1 MRRRRST
8 PWIYRWSRYLI
19 GAIAVLGALETAFLT
34 VVEFAGSAAAVC
46 PTTGCEIVLE
56 SEYAQVFGLPLTLFG
71 FLGYTTMA
79 ILAFAPLLVKEE
91 SQKDLKSQ
99 VDNTTWLLMFAIA
112 SAMFV
117 FSLYLSYVM
126 FFTLQALCP
135 YCMVS
140 AVFSVLLFV
149 LTIIGRD
156 WPDRGQLFFI
166 GIIVGMITLIGAL
179 GVYANVNNPVANG
192 SADNS
197 IVQPPAGRPPSN
209 AGWPISTSSGE
220 AEIALAQHLTA
231 VGAKN
236 YSAYWCPH
244 CHEQKELFG
253 KQAVSEIDYVEC
265 DPGGQNPRPQLCQA
279 AQIQGYPTWII
290 NGEQYPGVRSLS
302 ELAAL
307 SGYQGPSNFK
317 NVLPG
322 R

>member
-19 GAIAVLGALETAFLT
+19 GAIAVLGLLETAFLT

-56 SEYAQVFGLPLTLFG
+56 SEYAKVFGLPLTLFG

-99 VDNTTWLLMFAIA
+99 VENTSWLLMFALA
-112 SAMFV
+112 SAMLV
-117 FSLYLSYVM
+117 FSLYLTYVM
-126 FFTLQALCP
+126 FFTLQAFCP

-149 LTIIGRD
+149 LTLIGRD

-179 GVYANVNNPVANG
+179 GVYATVNSPVANAN
-192 SADNS
+192 ADNS
-197 IVQPPAGRPPSN
+197 IVQGPAGRPTSN
-209 AGWPISTSSGE
+209 AGWPIRTTSGE

-236 YSAYWCPH
+236 YSAYWCPF
-244 CHEQKELFG
+244 CHVQKELFG
-253 KQAVSEIDYVEC
+253 KQAMSEIDYVEC

-279 AQIQGYPTWII
+279 AQIQGYPSWVI
-290 NGEQYPGVRSLS
+290 NGEQYPGMRPLS

-307 SGYQGPSNFK
+307 SGYQGPTNFK
-317 NVLPG
+317 NVLPE

>member
-8 PWIYRWSRYLI
+8 PWIYRWSRYII
-19 GAIAVLGALETAFLT
+19 GAIAVLGLLETAFLT
-34 VVEFAGSAAAVC
+34 VVEFTGSAAAVC
-46 PTTGCEIVLE
+46 PTTGCQIVLE
-56 SEYAQVFGLPLTLFG
+56 SEYAKIFGLPLTLFG

-79 ILAFAPLLVKEE
+79 ILALAPLLLKEE
-91 SQKDLKSQ
+91 TQKDLKSQ
-99 VDNTTWLLMFAIA
+99 VDNTSWLLMFAIA
-112 SAMFV
+112 SAMLV
-117 FSLYLSYVM
+117 FSLYLTYVM
-126 FFTLQALCP
+126 FFTLQAVCP
-135 YCMVS
+135 YCLGS

-156 WPDRGQLFFI
+156 WPDRGQLFFT

-253 KQAVSEIDYVEC
+253 REAVSEIDYIEC
-265 DPGGQNPRPQLCQA
+265 DPGGKNPQPQLCQA

>member
-1 MRRRRST
+1 MRRRRSI
-8 PWIYRWSRYLI
+8 PWIYRWSRYII

-34 VVEFAGSAAAVC
+34 VVEFTGSAAAVC
-46 PTTGCEIVLE
+46 PTTGCQIVLE
-56 SEYAQVFGLPLTLFG
+56 SEYAKIFGLPLTLFG

-117 FSLYLSYVM
+117 FSLYLTYVM
-126 FFTLQALCP
+126 LFPLQAICP
-135 YCMVS
+135 YCVVS

-179 GVYANVNNPVANG
+179 GVYATVNTPVANG
-192 SADNS
+192 STNNS
-197 IVQPPAGRPPSN
+197 IVQRPAGRPPSN
-209 AGWPISTSSGE
+209 KGWPIRTTSGE

-231 VGAKN
+231 VGVKN
-236 YSAYWCPH
+236 YSAYWCPF
-244 CHEQKELFG
+244 CHVQKELFG
-253 KQAVSEIDYVEC
+253 QQAMSEIDYVEC
-265 DPGGQNPRPQLCQA
+265 DPGGHNPRPQLCQA
-279 AQIQGYPTWII
+279 AQIQGYPTWVI
-290 NGEQYPGVRSLS
+290 NGEQHPGMVPLS

-307 SGYQGPSNFK
+307 SGYQGPTNFK
-317 NVLPG
+317 NVLPE

>member
-19 GAIAVLGALETAFLT
+19 GAIAVLGLLETAFLT
-34 VVEFAGSAAAVC
+34 VVEFTGSAAAVC
-46 PTTGCEIVLE
+46 PTTGCQIVLE
-56 SEYAQVFGLPLTLFG
+56 SEYAKIFGLPLTLFG

-91 SQKDLKSQ
+91 TQKDLKSQ
-99 VDNTTWLLMFAIA
+99 LDNTSWLLMFGLATV
-112 SAMFV
+112 MLV
-117 FSLYLSYVM
+117 FSLYLTYVM
-126 FFTLQALCP
+126 LFPLQALCP
-135 YCMVS
+135 YCVVS
-140 AVFSVLLFV
+140 GIFSVLLFV

-156 WPDRGQLFFI
+156 WPDRGQLFFT

-179 GVYANVNNPVANG
+179 GVYANVNNPGTAV

-197 IVQPPAGRPPSN
+197 IVQRQAGVPPSN
-209 AGWPISTSSGE
+209 TGWPISTSSGE
-220 AEIALAQHLTA
+220 AEIALARHLTA

-253 KQAVSEIDYVEC
+253 RPAVSEIDYIEC
-265 DPGGQNPRPQLCQA
+265 DPKGQNAQPQLCRGA
-279 AQIQGYPTWII
+279 EITGYPTWII
-290 NGEQYPGVRSLS
+290 NGEQYSGVRSLS
-302 ELAAL
+302 ELAEL

-317 NVLPG
+317 NVLPSP
-322 R
+322 

>member
-8 PWIYRWSRYLI
+8 PWIYRWSRYII

-34 VVEFAGSAAAVC
+34 VVEFTGSAAAVC

-71 FLGYTTMA
+71 FLGYVTMA

-91 SQKDLKSQ
+91 TQKDLRSQ
-99 VDNTTWLLMFAIA
+99 VDNTSWLLMFAIA

-135 YCMVS
+135 YCLLS

-179 GVYANVNNPVANG
+179 GVYASVNSPGTTV

-197 IVQPPAGRPPSN
+197 IVQRPAGRPPSN
-209 AGWPISTSSGE
+209 TGWPIRTSSGE
-220 AEIALAQHLTA
+220 AEIALARHLTA

-236 YSAYWCPH
+236 YSAYWCPF
-244 CHEQKELFG
+244 CHVQKELFG
-253 KQAVSEIDYVEC
+253 KQAMSEIDYVEC
-265 DPGGQNPRPQLCQA
+265 DPGGQNPQPQLCQA
-279 AQIQGYPTWII
+279 AQIQGYPTWVI
-290 NGEQYPGVRSLS
+290 NGEQYSGMRPLS
-302 ELAAL
+302 ELAEL

>member
-8 PWIYRWSRYLI
+8 PWIYRWSRYII

-56 SEYAQVFGLPLTLFG
+56 SEYAKIFGLPLTLFG

-79 ILAFAPLLVKEE
+79 ILALAPLLVKEE
-91 SQKDLKSQ
+91 TQKDLKSQ
-99 VDNTTWLLMFAIA
+99 LDNTSWLVMFAIA

-135 YCMVS
+135 YCLVS

-156 WPDRGQLFFI
+156 WPDRGQLFFT

-253 KQAVSEIDYVEC
+253 REAVSEIDYVEC
-265 DPGGQNPRPQLCQA
+265 DPSGKNPRPQLCQA
-279 AQIQGYPTWII
+279 AQIPGYPTWII

>member
-79 ILAFAPLLVKEE
+79 ILAFAPLLLKEE

-126 FFTLQALCP
+126 VFTLQALCP

-156 WPDRGQLFFI
+156 WPDRGQLFFL

-179 GVYANVNNPVANG
+179 GVYATVNTPVANG

-253 KQAVSEIDYVEC
+253 REAVSEIDYIEC
-265 DPGGQNPRPQLCQA
+265 DPGGKNPQPQLCQA

-290 NGEQYPGVRSLS
+290 NGEQYPGVQPLS
-302 ELAAL
+302 ELATL

-317 NVLPG
+317 NILPG

>member
-8 PWIYRWSRYLI
+8 PWIYRWSRYII
-19 GAIAVLGALETAFLT
+19 GAIAVLGLLETAFLT
-34 VVEFAGSAAAVC
+34 VVEFTGSAAAVC
-46 PTTGCEIVLE
+46 PTTGCQIVLE
-56 SEYAQVFGLPLTLFG
+56 SEYAKIFGLPLTLFG

-79 ILAFAPLLVKEE
+79 ILALAPLLVKEE
-91 SQKDLKSQ
+91 TQKDLKSQ
-99 VDNTTWLLMFAIA
+99 LDNTSWLLMFAIA
-112 SAMFV
+112 SGMLV
-117 FSLYLSYVM
+117 FSLYLTYVM
-126 FFTLQALCP
+126 FFTLEAVCP
-135 YCMVS
+135 YCLVS
-140 AVFSVLLFV
+140 GVFSVLLFA
-149 LTIIGRD
+149 LTLLGRD

-179 GVYANVNNPVANG
+179 GVYANVNNPGANA

-197 IVQPPAGRPPSN
+197 IVQRQAGRPPSN

-220 AEIALAQHLTA
+220 AEIALARHLTA
-231 VGAKN
+231 VGAKD

-253 KQAVSEIDYVEC
+253 KQAVSEINYIEC
-265 DPGGQNPRPQLCQA
+265 DPVGQNPQPQLCKA
-279 AQIQGYPTWII
+279 AQIGGYPTWII

-317 NVLPG
+317 NVLPSP
-322 R
+322 